1 MIRGVQ
7 LRNRVRFFADRIYSQ
22 LGPGFSE
29 RVYHNA
35 MEILLRKDSIP
46 YESERIIPIDF
57 DGHNV
62 GNLRA
67 DIIVNKELVVEFKT
81 IKSLTEASEIQARNY
96 LRLTGLNNALLINY
110 PPGTLQQCEIRCVT
124 SIQEPE
130 MPSPLV
136 YKNEVFPRD
145 I

>member
-7 LRNRVRFFADRIYSQ
+7 LRNRIRFFADRIYSQ

-46 YESERIIPIDF
+46 YESERIIPIEF

-96 LRLTGLNNALLINY
+96 LRLTGLTNALLINY
-110 PPGTLQQCEIRCVT
+110 PPGNLQECEIRCVS

-130 MPSPLV
+130 TPSPLV

>member
-7 LRNRVRFFADRIYSQ
+7 LRNRIRFFADRIYSQ

-110 PPGTLQQCEIRCVT
+110 PPGTLQECEIRCVT
-124 SIQEPE
+124 SIQEAE

>member
-1 MIRGVQ
+1 
-7 LRNRVRFFADRIYSQ
+7 
-22 LGPGFSE
+22 
-29 RVYHNA
+29 

-110 PPGTLQQCEIRCVT
+110 PPGNLQECEIRCVT

>member
-1 MIRGVQ
+1 MIGTQ
-7 LRNRVRFFADRIYSQ
+7 LRNRIRFFADKIYSQ

-57 DGHNV
+57 EGHNV

-67 DIIVNKELVVEFKT
+67 DIIVNKELVLEFKA
-81 IKSLTEASEIQARNY
+81 IKSLTEASEIQAQNY
-96 LRLTGLNNALLINY
+96 LRLTGLKNALLINY
-110 PPGTLQQCEIRCVT
+110 PPVNSHECEIRCVT

>member
-1 MIRGVQ
+1 MIGTQ
-7 LRNRVRFFADRIYSQ
+7 LRNRIRFFADKIYSQ

-57 DGHNV
+57 EGHNV

-67 DIIVNKELVVEFKT
+67 DIIVNKELVLEFKA
-81 IKSLTEASEIQARNY
+81 IKSLTEASEIQAQNY
-96 LRLTGLNNALLINY
+96 LRLTGLKNALLINY
-110 PPGTLQQCEIRCVT
+110 PPVNSHECEIRFVT
-124 SIQEPE
+124 SIQELE
-130 MPSPLV
+130 KPSPLI
-136 YKNEVFPRD
+136 YKNQVFPRD

>member
-1 MIRGVQ
+1 MKTPQKKCFKAKVCDPQ
-7 LRNRVRFFADRIYSQ
+7 ENDKVRVTESFFTIFNEYNVGD
-22 LGPGFSE
+22 
-29 RVYHNA
+29 
-35 MEILLRKDSIP
+35 ILVIKIKDSN
-46 YESERIIPIDF
+46 
-57 DGHNV
+57 G
-62 GNLRA
+62 

-110 PPGTLQQCEIRCVT
+110 PPGNLQECEIRCVT
-124 SIQEPE
+124 SIQESE
-130 MPSPLV
+130 TPSPLI

>member
-1 MIRGVQ
+1 MIGTQ
-7 LRNRVRFFADRIYSQ
+7 LRNRIRFFADKIYSQ

-57 DGHNV
+57 EGHNV

-67 DIIVNKELVVEFKT
+67 DIIVNKELVLEFKA
-81 IKSLTEASEIQARNY
+81 IKSLTEASEIQAQNY
-96 LRLTGLNNALLINY
+96 LRLTGLKNALLINY
-110 PPGTLQQCEIRCVT
+110 PPVNSHECEIRCVT
-124 SIQEPE
+124 SIQE
-130 MPSPLV
+130 L
-136 YKNEVFPRD
+136 
-145 I
+145 

>member
-1 MIRGVQ
+1 MIGTQ
-7 LRNRVRFFADRIYSQ
+7 LRNRIRFFADKIYSQ

-57 DGHNV
+57 EGHNV

-67 DIIVNKELVVEFKT
+67 DIIVNKELVLEFKA
-81 IKSLTEASEIQARNY
+81 IKSLTEASEIQAQNY
-96 LRLTGLNNALLINY
+96 LRLTGLKNALLINY
-110 PPGTLQQCEIRCVT
+110 PPVNYHECEIRCVT
-124 SIQEPE
+124 SIQELE
-130 MPSPLV
+130 KPSPLI
-136 YKNEVFPRD
+136 YSNQVFPRD

>member
-7 LRNRVRFFADRIYSQ
+7 LRNRIRFFADKIYSQ

-96 LRLTGLNNALLINY
+96 LRLTGLTNALLINY
-110 PPGTLQQCEIRCVT
+110 PPGNLQECEIRCVT

>member
-1 MIRGVQ
+1 MIGTQ
-7 LRNRVRFFADRIYSQ
+7 LRNRIRFFADKIYSQ

-57 DGHNV
+57 EGHNV

-67 DIIVNKELVVEFKT
+67 DIIVNKELVLEFKA
-81 IKSLTEASEIQARNY
+81 IKSLTEASEIQAQNY
-96 LRLTGLNNALLINY
+96 LRLTGLKNALLINY
-110 PPGTLQQCEIRCVT
+110 PPVNSHECEIRCVT
-124 SIQEPE
+124 SIQELE
-130 MPSPLV
+130 KPSPLI
-136 YKNEVFPRD
+136 YKNQVFPRD